1 MRLDK
6 LLAELGDRVE
16 LTWKSFLL
24 RVEPKTGDHEKFVE
38 YTRSWLNP
46 AEQEPDTNFTVW
58 SSNEGQPPSSIP
70 AHVAHK
76 ALTAVAPDRSMDY
89 HHRLLRAYFTENRN
103 IGNSNVLL
111 DLVDDIGVDR
121 DAVAAVAV
129 DRRDE
134 LTQAVI
140 DEHNQALQNQ
150 VNAVPTVLLEGVFA
164 VPGAQ
169 PVETYRR
176 LVERI
181 EANKASEASS

>member
-6 LLAELGDRVE
+6 LLAEVGDRVE

-24 RVEPKTGDHEKFVE
+24 RVEPKTGDRDKFIE
-38 YTRSWLNP
+38 YTKSWLNP
-46 AEQEPDTNFTVW
+46 AEQEPETNFTVW
-58 SSNEGQPPSSIP
+58 SSDEGQPPSSIP

-76 ALTAVAPDRSMDY
+76 ALAAVEPTRAMDY

-103 IGNSNVLL
+103 IGDSEVLL
-111 DLVDDIGVDR
+111 ELADDIGVDR
-121 DAVAAVAV
+121 DAVARVAV

-140 DEHNQALQNQ
+140 DEHNQALQSQ
-150 VNAVPTVLLEGVFA
+150 VNAVPTVLFEGVFA

-169 PVETYRR
+169 PVETYVR
-176 LVERI
+176 LIERI
-181 EANKASEASS
+181 EENKASSATS